1 VVVKNSLIGF
11 VRLSEAFPEV
21 FLLHSNV
28 EEIMLTLFNFV
39 KVELKDIRMISATIF
54 LNISEGLKENPKPVT
69 EDPNIMLTKVVN
81 YFT

>member
-1 VVVKNSLIGF
+1 
-11 VRLSEAFPEV
+11 
-21 FLLHSNV
+21 
-28 EEIMLTLFNFV
+28 MLTLFNFV